1 MRRKRLHN
9 GFGENTPLGS
19 KVWKHLEKA
28 MTKMLSHPMFNDVEL
43 PDIEHAVIFQV
54 ESWSTQLAANE
65 RGKLYSA
72 MLAKQKERNNKRKK
86 PLGEVQLKRAA
97 MNKVRW
103 GL

>member
-1 MRRKRLHN
+1 MRRKRLQN

-19 KVWKHLEKA
+19 KAWEYIEKA
-28 MTKMLSHPMFNDVEL
+28 VDKMLSHPMFKDVEL
-43 PDIEHAVIFQV
+43 PDIEHAVLFQV
-54 ESWSTQLAANE
+54 ESWSTQKAANE
-65 RGKLYSA
+65 RGALYSA
-72 MLAKQKERNNKRKK
+72 MLKKERERNRKKKK